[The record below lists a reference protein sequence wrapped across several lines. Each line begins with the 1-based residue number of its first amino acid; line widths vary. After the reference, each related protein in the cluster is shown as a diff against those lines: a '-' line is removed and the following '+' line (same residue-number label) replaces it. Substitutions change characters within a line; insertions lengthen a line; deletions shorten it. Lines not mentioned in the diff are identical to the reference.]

1 MIYTYG
7 ERGVLKSGL
16 SASDRKAHAVIYM
29 TGALPTDLQDKHLMD
44 KEPIAVD
51 PASPDQKLNKWSR
64 LDFRRV
70 HTVEHNVKVK
80 NIGHVAKRSMPYLTN
95 YFKEVTNE
103 T

>member
-7 ERGVLKSGL
+7 EQGVLKPGL
-16 SASDRKAHAVIYM
+16 STNDRKAHTVIHM
-29 TGALPTDLQDKHLMD
+29 TGAQPTGLQDGHLMN
-44 KEPIAVD
+44 KEPIAVE

-80 NIGHVAKRSMPYLTN
+80 NIGRVAKKSMPYLES
-95 YFKEVTNE
+95 YFKEVVNKA
-103 T
+103 

>member
-7 ERGVLKSGL
+7 GQGVLKPGL
-16 SASDRKAHAVIYM
+16 SDSDRKGHAVIHM
-29 TGALPTDLQDKHLMD
+29 TGARPTGLQDGRLMN

-70 HTVEHNVKVK
+70 YTVEHNVKVK
-80 NIGHVAKRSMPYLTN
+80 NIGHVAKRSMPYLLS
-95 YFKEVTNE
+95 YFKVVNE
-103 T
+103 A